1 MKYCPLPCSTEQFF
15 TTWRNSF
22 KCTHQFLLAP
32 TIEGERNLLE
42 LIHHF
47 SEYPITISLLKM
59 HHEETPL
66 LFVSSPFML
75 EYEWND
81 LLSDC
86 IHLAFQPIE
95 ITRFL
100 SEIKNKQSLLLIK
113 PESLEEEIE
122 LERSKVIWDYV
133 KLSISSELRMIAA

>member
-1 MKYCPLPCSTEQFF
+1 
-15 TTWRNSF
+15 
-22 KCTHQFLLAP
+22 
-32 TIEGERNLLE
+32 LE